1 MTPPPLCRLLFLGL
15 ASLANPASLLA
26 QFSPS
31 LLQNNSYWGDGR
43 AEVDLYDAQI
53 MREGQPRHCE
63 MTLILMRDTF
73 PPQVSLSSTPPGN
86 AGPVPGIRMSQ
97 IFTAPI
103 GLGVEQH
110 SLSLFWSGAADLL
123 GGSLVTATGRGN
135 RAVQAE
141 ALPENKSLCTE
152 VRNERGEVTSMDFFV
167 PKSGAAVLYDELP
180 LRVRTIAFTKP
191 AATFEFQMAAPLAS
205 PGEFKTSKASYKVND
220 RMIEVEVREGE
231 ALDRFLLD
239 REFPFLLREWKTR
252 DGSQFKLKNSL
263 KADFWNYS
271 KNGDRERALKDPMLR
286 HPD

>member
-1 MTPPPLCRLLFLGL
+1 MTAPPLHRLLFLGL
-15 ASLANPASLLA
+15 VSLAGPASLLA

-31 LLQNNSYWGDGR
+31 LLQNNSYWGDGK

-73 PPQVSLSSTPPGN
+73 TPQVTVSRTPSK
-86 AGPVPGIRMSQ
+86 AEAISGIRMSQ

-110 SLSLFWSGAADLL
+110 SLSLFWNGAADLL
-123 GGSLVTATGRGN
+123 AGSLVTATGRGN
-135 RAVQAE
+135 RVVQAE
-141 ALPENKSLCTE
+141 GLPENRSLCTE
-152 VRNERGEVTSMDFFV
+152 VRNERGEVGTLEFFF

-191 AATFEFQMAAPLAS
+191 AAEFEFQMAAPLAS
-205 PGEFKTSKASYKVND
+205 PGQFKTSKASYKVNE
-220 RMIEVEVREGE
+220 RAIEVEVRDGQ

-239 REFPFLLREWKTR
+239 REFPFLMREWKTR

-271 KNGDRERALKDPMLR
+271 KDGDRERALQDPMLR